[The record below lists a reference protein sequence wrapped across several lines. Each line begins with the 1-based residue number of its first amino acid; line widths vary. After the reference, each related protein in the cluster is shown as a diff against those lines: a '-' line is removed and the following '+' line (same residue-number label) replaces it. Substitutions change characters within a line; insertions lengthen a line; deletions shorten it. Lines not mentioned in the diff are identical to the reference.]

1 VTITLTDVQIRCQGK
16 VIGDFP
22 LTRESFR
29 DPEGMEIEE
38 TDEGMRFVIN
48 SRKNSVLLPQVDS
61 TEVLRQLKS
70 TMDPR
75 QMRLNIA
82 LLVLVDLL
90 LLLVFFKLEKIA
102 EVPLVILR
110 NRSLVLSLGKNDFR
124 TKFAGSMF
132 GTVWAFVQPI
142 VTVLVYWFVFEKAL
156 NVGTQSTKAGIA
168 VPYLL
173 WLLGGLVPWFF
184 FSDAWSSGTN
194 VMMEY
199 SYLVKKVVFNISC
212 LPVVKVLSAF
222 FVHLF
227 FIVFT
232 VLIYAAHGYY
242 PTLYMLQCLYY
253 TFGMMVLA
261 AGLIYFTGSLV
272 VFFRDL
278 SQIVNILLQVGVW
291 FTPIMWNI
299 DAMNIQGPVLLILKL
314 NPMYYVVM
322 GYRDSLINHVWFWE
336 RPMETIYFWAVTLLF
351 FVAGTQIF
359 RRLKIHFA
367 DVL

>member
-1 VTITLTDVQIRCQGK
+1 
-16 VIGDFP
+16 
-22 LTRESFR
+22 
-29 DPEGMEIEE
+29 
-38 TDEGMRFVIN
+38 
-48 SRKNSVLLPQVDS
+48 
-61 TEVLRQLKS
+61 
-70 TMDPR
+70 
-75 QMRLNIA
+75 MRLNIA
-82 LLVLVDLL
+82 LLILTDLL
-90 LLLVFFKLEKIA
+90 FLVLLLKLEKIV
-102 EVPLVILR
+102 EIPLVILR
-110 NRSLVLSLGKNDFR
+110 NRSLVLSLGKNDFK

-132 GTVWAFVQPI
+132 GTIWAFVQPI

-156 NVGTQSTKAGIA
+156 HVGTQSTKAGIT

-184 FSDAWSSGTN
+184 FSDALSTGTN

-227 FIVFT
+227 FIAFT
-232 VLIYAAHGYY
+232 IAIYAFHGYF
-242 PTLYMLQCLYY
+242 PTLNMLQCLYY
-253 TFGMMVLA
+253 TFGMVVLA
-261 AGLIYFTGSLV
+261 SGLIYFTSALV

-278 SQIVNILLQVGVW
+278 SQIVNIVIQVGVW

-299 DAMNIQGPVLLILKL
+299 DAMNIQGPVLLLLKM

-336 RPMETIYFWAVTLLF
+336 RPMETIYFWVITLFLF
-351 FVAGTQIF
+351 VFGTQIF